1 MEGQGHGTSL
11 WLMPDGPSSERLIS
25 LVSAL
30 ASRLGTPVFVP
41 HVTLLH
47 GLARE
52 ESELLARTEALSK
65 QLAEKRVALGPLDSR
80 DEYFRCL
87 YFRAK
92 PEEWFLAAHA
102 RAAQAFDLSPDPEY
116 LPHLSLV
123 YGRLGGAEKE
133 RIASSLAAE
142 LPISVE
148 LTAVEVWRTVG
159 PVGDWTRR
167 RRFTLAAPS
176 FE

>member
-1 MEGQGHGTSL
+1 MFSWRTAL
-11 WLMPDGPSSERLIS
+11 WLMPNGPSSERLAA

-30 ASRLGTPVFVP
+30 AVRLGTPVFVP

-52 ESELLARTEALSK
+52 ESELLSRTAALSK
-65 QLAEKRVALGPLDSR
+65 QLAGQPVVLGPLESR

-87 YFRAK
+87 YFRAG
-92 PEEWFLAAHA
+92 PAEWFLAAHA

-123 YGRLGGAEKE
+123 YG
-133 RIASSLAAE
+133 
-142 LPISVE
+142 
-148 LTAVEVWRTVG
+148 
-159 PVGDWTRR
+159 
-167 RRFTLAAPS
+167 
-176 FE
+176 

>member
-11 WLMPDGPSSERLIS
+11 WLMPDGPSSERLAALI
-25 LVSAL
+25 SAL
-30 ASRLGTPVFVP
+30 ALRLGTPVFVP

-52 ESELLARTEALSK
+52 ERELLARTDALSK
-65 QLAEKRVALGPLDSR
+65 QLAGQPVSLGPLDSR

-87 YFRAK
+87 YLRAEPAEWFRAT
-92 PEEWFLAAHA
+92 HA
-102 RAAQAFDLSPDPEY
+102 RAAQAFDLSPDPEH

-123 YGRLGGAEKE
+123 YGRLDGAEKE
-133 RIASSLAAE
+133 RIASSLVAE
-142 LPISVE
+142 LPISIE
-148 LTAVEVWRTVG
+148 LTAIEVWRTVG

-167 RRFTLAAPS
+167 RRFALAAPS
-176 FE
+176 FV

>member
-1 MEGQGHGTSL
+1 MEGQGHGTAL
-11 WLMPDGPSSERLIS
+11 WLMPEGPSSARLAA

-30 ASRLGTPVFVP
+30 AVRLGTPVFVP

-52 ESELLARTEALSK
+52 EEELLARTEALSK
-65 QLAEKRVALGPLDSR
+65 QLAGQPVVLGPLESR
-80 DEYFRCL
+80 DEYFRCIYL
-87 YFRAK
+87 RSEPAD
-92 PEEWFLAAHA
+92 WFLAAHTLAA
-102 RAAQAFDLSPDPEY
+102 RAFDLCPDPEY
-116 LPHLSLV
+116 QPHLSLV
-123 YGRLGGAEKE
+123 YGRLDGAEKE
-133 RIASSLAAE
+133 RIASSLVAE

-148 LTAVEVWRTVG
+148 LTAIEVWRTAG

-167 RRFTLAAPS
+167 RRFALAAPS

>member
-1 MEGQGHGTSL
+1 MEGEGHGTTL
-11 WLMPDGPSSERLIS
+11 WLMPDGPSSERLAA

-30 ASRLGTPVFVP
+30 ASRLGTPAFVP

-52 ESELLARTEALSK
+52 EGELLARTEALSR
-65 QLAEKRVALGPLDSR
+65 QLAGQPVVLGPLQSG

-87 YFRAK
+87 YFRAE
-92 PEEWFLAAHA
+92 PAEWFLAAHA
-102 RAAQAFDLSPDPEY
+102 SAVHAFGVSPDPEY

-123 YGRLGGAEKE
+123 YGRLHANEKE

-142 LPISVE
+142 LPISID
-148 LTAVEVWRTVG
+148 LTAIEVWRTVG
-159 PVGDWTRR
+159 PVADWMQRG
-167 RRFTLAAPS
+167 RFALAGPS
-176 FE
+176 LV

>member
-1 MEGQGHGTSL
+1 MEGQGHGTAL
-11 WLMPDGPSSERLIS
+11 WLMPDGPSSERLTA

-30 ASRLGTPVFVP
+30 AARLGTPVFVP
-41 HVTLLH
+41 HVTVIH

-52 ESELLARTEALSK
+52 ESEIVARAESLARR
-65 QLAEKRVALGPLDSR
+65 LASRPVDLGPVEGR

-87 YFRAK
+87 YLRAE
-92 PEEWFLAAHA
+92 PAEWFLAAHA

-123 YGRLGGAEKE
+123 YGRLAEIEKE

-142 LPISVE
+142 LPISIE
-148 LTAVEVWRTVG
+148 LSAIEVWRTVG
-159 PVGDWTRR
+159 PVREWTHR
-167 RRFTLAAPS
+167 RRFALAAPS
-176 FE
+176 FA